1 VGQPVRDPK
10 ELLERLRTEHRVL
23 QWVPLEPAAAS
34 GTGGEE
40 QVRDRTS
47 LEYLHRHWALPE
59 EFDAAG
65 AGGGVRGKVTAM
77 FGRMTY
83 RVLGRYLGDERE
95 LLANMVRVAEAL
107 EQRCDQLTRR
117 IHELEQSFVDRQVA
131 EASNLAELAVWLNA
145 DRSTTAPVPSGEALV
160 DEVKRSAP

>member
-1 VGQPVRDPK
+1 
-10 ELLERLRTEHRVL
+10 
-23 QWVPLEPAAAS
+23 
-34 GTGGEE
+34 
-40 QVRDRTS
+40 
-47 LEYLHRHWALPE
+47 
-59 EFDAAG
+59 
-65 AGGGVRGKVTAM
+65 
-77 FGRMTY
+77 
-83 RVLGRYLGDERE
+83 
-95 LLANMVRVAEAL
+95 MVRVAEAL